1 MIKNPVPWPNGARC
15 AVVFT
20 WDMDADSILHLAHPN
35 DADTRLSTNSMLRY
49 GPEIGVPRI
58 IDTCRDFG
66 MKHTFFIP
74 GWCAEQYPK
83 AVEAMV
89 AEGHEVALHGYLHE
103 YPNELSEE
111 EERFWTL
118 KGVDAIAR
126 VSGQRPR
133 GYRSPWYKY
142 SKHTT
147 DVLLDEG
154 FLWDTS
160 LMGDDIPYLVES
172 KKRGPKERLIELPS
186 RWQLDDWPQFVHN
199 HDLDFM
205 MPIASPQYAMEV
217 YMAEFYAMW
226 EHGGLWINCFHPF
239 CTGQVARMM
248 MLREMMS
255 KMQAKGD
262 VWFATGEEVALHLQK
277 VIADGSYTPRIDQVP
292 FYEGRLAELEP
303 GYAMKSR

>member
-1 MIKNPVPWPNGARC
+1 MIKNPIPWPNGARC

-58 IDTCRDFG
+58 IDTCKDFG
-66 MKHTFFIP
+66 IKQTFFVP
-74 GWCAEQYPK
+74 GWCAERYPN
-83 AVEAMV
+83 AVESMV
-89 AEGHEVALHGYLHE
+89 AAGHEVALHGYLHE

-111 EERFWTL
+111 EERFWTV
-118 KGVDAIAR
+118 KGTEAIAKI
-126 VSGQRPR
+126 SGQRPR

-172 KKRGPKERLIELPS
+172 KTRG
-186 RWQLDDWPQFVHN
+186 
-199 HDLDFM
+199 
-205 MPIASPQYAMEV
+205 
-217 YMAEFYAMW
+217 
-226 EHGGLWINCFHPF
+226 
-239 CTGQVARMM
+239 
-248 MLREMMS
+248 
-255 KMQAKGD
+255 
-262 VWFATGEEVALHLQK
+262 QK
-277 VIADGSYTPRIDQVP
+277 NA
-292 FYEGRLAELEP
+292 
-303 GYAMKSR
+303 

>member
-20 WDMDADSILHLAHPN
+20 WDMDSDSILHLAHPN

-66 MKHTFFIP
+66 MKHTFFVP
-74 GWCAEQYPK
+74 GWCAEQFPK
-83 AVEAMV
+83 AVEQMV
-89 AEGHEVALHGYLHE
+89 AAGHEVALHGYLHE
-103 YPNELSEE
+103 YPNELTQE
-111 EERFWTL
+111 EERFWTK
-118 KGVDAIAR
+118 KGTEAIAKI
-126 VSGQRPR
+126 SGKRPR

-142 SKHTT
+142 SKHST

-160 LMGDDIPYLVES
+160 LMGDDVPYLVES
-172 KKRGPKERLIELPS
+172 KKRGPQQRLVELPS

-226 EHGGLWINCFHPF
+226 EYGGVWVNCFHPF

-248 MLREMMS
+248 MLREMMA

-262 VWFATGEEVALHLQK
+262 VWFATGEEVALHVQK
-277 VIADGSYTPRIDQVP
+277 VIADGSYKPRVDRVP
-292 FYEGRLAELEP
+292 FYEGRLPELEP

>member
-1 MIKNPVPWPNGARC
+1 
-15 AVVFT
+15 
-20 WDMDADSILHLAHPN
+20 
-35 DADTRLSTNSMLRY
+35 MLRY

-66 MKHTFFIP
+66 MKHTFFVP
-74 GWCAEQYPK
+74 GWCAEQFPK
-83 AVEAMV
+83 AVEQMV
-89 AEGHEVALHGYLHE
+89 EAGHEVALHGYLHE
-103 YPNELSEE
+103 YPNELTQE
-111 EERFWTL
+111 EERFWTH
-118 KGVDAIAR
+118 KGTEAIAKI
-126 VSGQRPR
+126 SGTRPR

-142 SKHTT
+142 SKHST

-160 LMGDDIPYLVES
+160 LMGDDVPYLVES
-172 KKRGPKERLIELPS
+172 KKRASGQSLVELPS

-205 MPIASPQYAMEV
+205 MPIASPQYAMDV

-226 EHGGLWINCFHPF
+226 EHGGVWVNCFHPF

-262 VWFATGEEVALHLQK
+262 VWFATGEEVALHVQK
-277 VIADGSYTPRIDQVP
+277 VIAAGTYKPRVDRVP
-292 FYEGRLAELEP
+292 FYEGRLPELEP